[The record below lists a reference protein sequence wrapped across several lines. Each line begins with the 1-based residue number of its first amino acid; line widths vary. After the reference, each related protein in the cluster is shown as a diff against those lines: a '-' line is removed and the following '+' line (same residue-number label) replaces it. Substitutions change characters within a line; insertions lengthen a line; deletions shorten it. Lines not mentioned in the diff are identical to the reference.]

1 MSTSLPSTFTI
12 SEFFRFGWEK
22 LKMHWKYLL
31 KYILLIVVV
40 SMVSSGF
47 SGYLAE
53 NVSGFLGLIVSL
65 LMTVFSIVIN
75 MVLIVM
81 MLSLIRTGK
90 EITVD
95 EALIKEQFPQIIPYL
110 WVSFLYSFRVMT
122 GLILLIIPG
131 IIWMA
136 KYQFATVI
144 VIDKKMSAGDAMR
157 RSAEITEGKV
167 GQLLLFWLVMT
178 GVIFLGA
185 LAFGIGLII
194 AVPVAQFA
202 YYAVYEYLDKQTP
215 VKE

>member
-1 MSTSLPSTFTI
+1 
-12 SEFFRFGWEK
+12 
-22 LKMHWKYLL
+22 MHWKYLL